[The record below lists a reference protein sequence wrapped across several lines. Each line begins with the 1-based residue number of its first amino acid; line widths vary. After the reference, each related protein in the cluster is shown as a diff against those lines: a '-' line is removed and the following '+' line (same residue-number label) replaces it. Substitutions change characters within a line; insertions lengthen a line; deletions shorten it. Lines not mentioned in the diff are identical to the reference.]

1 MPAAAL
7 TFLQIVSAVGSALTA
22 VKLHKTGLA
31 RRYRLFFAYFVFR
44 TPYVAVFLLLNPA
57 SDFYLYL
64 YLATQPVTWFFYTGI
79 VLELFSLIL
88 QRHRGLYSMGRR
100 LMWISLAVS
109 IAISALAMLPKIT
122 PAIPQN
128 SKYRLMSLV
137 IAGERGLDFTL
148 VISLLLMLALLSMY
162 AVPLSRNVMVHAGI
176 YTAYFLAGSLGMI
189 LRTTFGLK
197 NVVEL
202 DTALMSVSCGC
213 VLAWLFLL
221 SPQGEETKVRQPWL
235 GSDQEARILQHLDA
249 LNAALLKSAKK

>member
-1 MPAAAL
+1 MNRLYVVEPMPTPTGSKADHRLPLRAADIELFAGAL
-7 TFLQIVSAVGSALTA
+7 STAVG
-22 VKLHKTGLA
+22 TGRGPTEGENQEIYNWVGPVA
-31 RRYRLFFAYFVFR
+31 RD
-44 TPYVAVFLLLNPA
+44 LLNHKGA
-57 SDFYLYL
+57 
-64 YLATQPVTWFFYTGI
+64 
-79 VLELFSLIL
+79 
-88 QRHRGLYSMGRR
+88 
-100 LMWISLAVS
+100 
-109 IAISALAMLPKIT
+109 
-122 PAIPQN
+122 
-128 SKYRLMSLV
+128 SLV